1 VLESPRMEQILDGG
15 GSGVS
20 LQESCRNLIEA
31 AKQAGGPDNVTV
43 VLMRKIG

>member
-1 VLESPRMEQILDGG
+1 MEQILDGVRNG
-15 GSGVS
+15 TS
-20 LQESCRNLIEA
+20 LEESCQNLIDA